1 MPSWHAQVRGQAD
14 DTVDGIC
21 VSGFILHYLVHRC
34 KLRPLFG
41 PVNNTASII
50 KIHHNQ
56 NHYYHISLI
65 NLTCKGPSAVET
77 CFVVS
82 PCLYGHL
89 ITHIRRSHSSLHSAS
104 HLQTLL
110 GSVRITHSF
119 FTRWWRHQVPGNLT
133 RELLPSKNRCLCCV
147 SSISW

>member
-1 MPSWHAQVRGQAD
+1 MPSWYAQVRGQAD

-50 KIHHNQ
+50 INPSQAKHH
-56 NHYYHISLI
+56 YSSY
-65 NLTCKGPSAVET
+65 LTCKCPSAAET

-89 ITHIRRSHSSLHSAS
+89 IPRYQEVLLISPQRKPSSDSF
-104 HLQTLL
+104 
-110 GSVRITHSF
+110 GSVRRITVLY
-119 FTRWWRHQVPGNLT
+119 RWWRHQVPGNLT
-133 RELLPSKNRCLCCV
+133 GSYYLPRTDADVV
-147 SSISW
+147 SLT

>member
-50 KIHHNQ
+50 INPSQPKHH
-56 NHYYHISLI
+56 YSAY
-65 NLTCKGPSAVET
+65 LTCKCLSAAET

-89 ITHIRRSHSSLHSAS
+89 IPPISGGVTHLSTAQAIFRLFRDLSEEI
-104 HLQTLL
+104 Q
-110 GSVRITHSF
+110 F
-119 FTRWWRHQVPGNLT
+119 CTRWWRHQVPGNLT
-133 RELLPSKNRCLCCV
+133 RELLPSKNRCWCCV
-147 SSISW
+147 SNISW

>member
-50 KIHHNQ
+50 KNPPQPKHH
-56 NHYYHISLI
+56 YLSY
-65 NLTCKGPSAVET
+65 LTCKGPSAAET

-89 ITHIRRSHSSLHSAS
+89 ITRYQEVSLISPQRKPSSDSFGICKNYT
-104 HLQTLL
+104 QFFYTLMKT
-110 GSVRITHSF
+110 SSP
-119 FTRWWRHQVPGNLT
+119 WQPP